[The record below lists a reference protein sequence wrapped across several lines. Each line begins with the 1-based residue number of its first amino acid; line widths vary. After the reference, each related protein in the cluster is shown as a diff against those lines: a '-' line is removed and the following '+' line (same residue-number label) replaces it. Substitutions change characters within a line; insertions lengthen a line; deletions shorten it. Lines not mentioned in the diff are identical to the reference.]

1 MIKVQKSLLKILSDV
16 LWRKTSEYTY
26 SEQEWEDILSTAE
39 DQGVLLLVLQ
49 GCTSIRQQVSAASWL
64 KWRSKVLSTMINNE
78 VLMEAQSKI
87 AEALKNESIPYAVLK
102 GASLLRAITTHL
114 REHLGILIFWF
125 RCNLLIGHPRY

>member
-39 DQGVLLLVLQ
+39 DQGVLLLALQ

-64 KWRSKVLSTMINNE
+64 KWRSKMLSTMINNE

-87 AEALKNESIPYAVLK
+87 AEALKNERIPYAVLK
-102 GASLLRAITTHL
+102 GASLSACYYNPFARA
-114 REHLGILIFWF
+114 LG
-125 RCNLLIGHPRY
+125 GY